1 MIWGLRHSFV
11 FERELKNEN
20 SFINMKMK
28 QCFHYTNLQPLW
40 ASDNQSKGN
49 TIPDNHQPQL
59 PIAI

>member
-1 MIWGLRHSFV
+1 
-11 FERELKNEN
+11 EN